1 VQGRGRRSRPG
12 LGRTTPPLLPPV
24 DAADLGRHLLGLLGE
39 RGSVELPA
47 VLELRETER
56 ATLIGQ
62 LYESE
67 RGQRL
72 AELLLDVETD
82 PDDLVRLRLIGAL
95 RDVLGSYAYVQGVA
109 SATSAV
115 DSLVVA
121 REMCG

>member
-1 VQGRGRRSRPG
+1 
-12 LGRTTPPLLPPV
+12 V

-67 RGQRL
+67 RGQVL
-72 AELLLDVETD
+72 AEVLADVESD
-82 PDDLVRLRLIGAL
+82 PDDLVRLRL
-95 RDVLGSYAYVQGVA
+95 
-109 SATSAV
+109 TSALSEV
-115 DSLVVA
+115 L
-121 REMCG
+121 M